1 MTTSAIDTNW
11 MQQAIEIAQQG
22 LGNVEPNPMVGC
34 VIANQEQLLA
44 QGYHE
49 QFGQAHAE
57 VNALASVPSD
67 ADLSQA
73 SMYVTLEPC
82 CHHGKTPPCTT
93 AIINAGIKRVVV
105 ATTDPNGQVNGGGIE
120 LLKAAGIEVLLGI
133 CEPQANSLIAP
144 YFNATQNKRPWIIAK
159 WAMTLDGKI
168 ATTTGSSQWIS
179 NAESRAVVHQLRGRM
194 DAILVGHKTAICDN
208 PQLTARPTE
217 TTAKRQAIRV
227 VLAQTP
233 TLHLDSHLVCSAD
246 EIPVIVTAGPA
257 ADSDHCQQLIDNG
270 VEILAFDDNQG
281 IIDGVLSVLY
291 QRQVTNLLVEGGSQL
306 LGSLF
311 DRQLI
316 DEVHVFIAPSLIGG
330 TSAPAPL
337 GGCGIEKMSNAL
349 KLTNPQF
356 KTLGDNIYI
365 SGRTKRE

>member
-11 MQQAIEIAQQG
+11 MQRAIEIAQQG

-44 QGYHE
+44 EGYHK

-57 VNALASVPSD
+57 VNALANIAP
-67 ADLSQA
+67 ATDLSQA

-93 AIINAGIKRVVV
+93 AIIDAGIKRVVV
-105 ATTDPNGQVNGGGIE
+105 ATMDPNRQVNGGGIE
-120 LLKAAGIEVLLGI
+120 LLKAAGIEVQLGV
-133 CEPQANSLIAP
+133 CETQANFLIAP
-144 YFNATQNKRPWIIAK
+144 YVQVTQNKRPWIVAK

-168 ATTTGSSQWIS
+168 ATTNGSSQWIS
-179 NAESRAVVHQLRGRM
+179 NEQSRAVVHQLRARM
-194 DAILVGHKTAICDN
+194 DAILVGHKTANYDN

-217 TTAKRQAIRV
+217 TNVHRQAIRI

-233 TLHLDSHLVCSAD
+233 TLQLDSHLVSSAD
-246 EIPVIVTAGPA
+246 RIPVIVTAGPDA
-257 ADSDHCQQLIDNG
+257 NSDHCQQLINNG
-270 VEILAFDDNQG
+270 VEILAFDDNQR
-281 IIDGVLSVLY
+281 IIDGLLSALE
-291 QRQVTNLLVEGGSQL
+291 QRKVTNLLVEGGSQV

-316 DEVHVFIAPSLIGG
+316 DEVHVFIAPNLVGG
-330 TSAPAPL
+330 TAAPAAL
-337 GGCGIEKMSNAL
+337 GGNGIAQMTNAL
-349 KLTNPQF
+349 KLAATQF
-356 KTLGDNIYI
+356 ETLGDNIYV
-365 SGRTKRE
+365 SGRTKRH

>member
-1 MTTSAIDTNW
+1 MTISAIDTNW
-11 MQQAIEIAQQG
+11 MQRAIEIAQQG
-22 LGNVEPNPMVGC
+22 RGNVEPNPMVGC
-34 VIANQEQLLA
+34 VIAIQEQLLA
-44 QGYHE
+44 EGYHE

-57 VNALASVPSD
+57 VNALANVAPD

-82 CHHGKTPPCTT
+82 CHQGKTPPCTT
-93 AIINAGIKRVVV
+93 AIIDAGIKRVVV
-105 ATTDPNGQVNGGGIE
+105 ATTDPNGQVNGSGIE
-120 LLKAAGIEVLLGI
+120 LMKAAGIEVLLAIG
-133 CEPQANSLIAP
+133 EPQANSLIAP
-144 YFNATQNKRPWIIAK
+144 YVNVIQNKRPWIIAK

-194 DAILVGHKTAICDN
+194 DAILVGHKTARCDN

-217 TTAKRQAIRV
+217 TSVKRQAIRV

-233 TLHLDSHLVCSAD
+233 ALHLDSHLVRSAN
-246 EIPVIVTAGPA
+246 EIPVIVTAGPD
-257 ADSDHCQQLIDNG
+257 ADSDHCQQLSDNG
-270 VEILAFDDNQG
+270 IEILAFDDNQG
-281 IIDGVLSVLY
+281 IINGLLSKLH

-316 DEVHVFIAPSLIGG
+316 DEVHVFIAPSLVGG

-337 GGCGIEKMSNAL
+337 GGSGIEQMTNAL

-365 SGRTKRE
+365 SGRTERD